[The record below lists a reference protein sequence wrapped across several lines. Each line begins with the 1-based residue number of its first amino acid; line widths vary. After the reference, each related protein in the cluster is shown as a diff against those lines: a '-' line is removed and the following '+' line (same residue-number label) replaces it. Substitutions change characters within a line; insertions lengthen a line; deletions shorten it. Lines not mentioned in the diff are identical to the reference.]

1 MAALWH
7 CVQDPFISQ
16 GLILLFV
23 LGRKQ
28 RKAAFYMIIVSW
40 FNGSG
45 WHVYLW
51 CNLCF
56 YIQYSELC
64 SRGSPA
70 WTRRTQFIM
79 MGSGTGLTPDPSV
92 FDWNEGRAADSSTL
106 LRGAPVRPGSAP
118 ADKSI
123 HYIFPPDLCSD
134 PDCRSPVRAQLV
146 WTAGPAN
153 KTSLHW
159 RGKGALALTLSELFT
174 LALVIIMHYMKGR
187 IPFIIDHC
195 VSSALELLPL

>member
-1 MAALWH
+1 MEGNSREQCLVW
-7 CVQDPFISQ
+7 
-16 GLILLFV
+16 LF
-23 LGRKQ
+23 
-28 RKAAFYMIIVSW
+28 FSW
-40 FNGSG
+40 FNGSR

-51 CNLCF
+51 CNLCS
-56 YIQYSELC
+56 YVLYSELC

-70 WTRRTQFIM
+70 WTHRSPIHHDGEWNRLDPWPLRFWLKWRPCRRI
-79 MGSGTGLTPDPSV
+79 
-92 FDWNEGRAADSSTL
+92 
-106 LRGAPVRPGSAP
+106 LRPLPHGAPPRPGSAP
-118 ADKSI
+118 VEKSI
-123 HYIFPPDLCSD
+123 HYIFPPDLRSD
-134 PDCRSPVRAQLV
+134 PDCRSPVRPQLV

-159 RGKGALALTLSELFT
+159 RGKGASALTLSELFT